1 MPNQVLAR
9 EWGEVNMETYT
20 LEQLTKSEDI
30 RVRRIANRLIEL
42 DFPKHA
48 HFEIILRH
56 VIV

>member
-1 MPNQVLAR
+1 
-9 EWGEVNMETYT
+9 METYT

-48 HFEIILRH
+48 HFEIDAHFEIVLRH